1 MTETDS
7 SSAEATSADI
17 GPVRLMLVDDQELVR
32 AGFAMVLDSTDDLT
46 VVAQAGDGQEAL
58 ALLEYTAVDVV
69 LMDVRM
75 PRLDGIEA
83 TRRAVAARPDL
94 KVIVLT
100 TFDLDESVTAAIAA
114 GASGFLLKDV
124 APQSLIEAVRTV
136 RRGDAVID
144 PVSTRRLLRATAPL
158 LATPDPAGER
168 PVAGA
173 PNAALA
179 ELTPRE
185 REVLVL
191 MGQGL
196 SNSEIASGLFLSEA
210 TVKTHIGH
218 VLAKTGSRSRVQAVA
233 LAFRAGLVS

>member
-1 MTETDS
+1 
-7 SSAEATSADI
+7 
-17 GPVRLMLVDDQELVR
+17 MLVDDQELVR
-32 AGFAMVLDSTDDLT
+32 AGFAMVLDSTDDIT
-46 VVAQAGDGQEAL
+46 VVAQAGDGEEAL
-58 ALLEYTAVDVV
+58 ALLEDTAVDVV

-83 TRRAVAARPDL
+83 TRRAVAAHPGLR
-94 KVIVLT
+94 VVVLT

-124 APQSLIEAVRTV
+124 APQALIEAVRTV
-136 RRGDAVID
+136 RRGDSVID

-158 LATPDPAGER
+158 LAEPEPADAPSAATPPS
-168 PVAGA
+168 
-173 PNAALA
+173 AALT

-191 MGQGL
+191 MGKGL
-196 SNSEIASGLFLSEA
+196 TNSEIASDLFLSEA

-218 VLAKTGSRSRVQAVA
+218 VLAKTGSRGRVQAVA
-233 LAFRAGLVS
+233 LAFRTGLVS

>member
-1 MTETDS
+1 MNTND
-7 SSAEATSADI
+7 
-17 GPVRLMLVDDQELVR
+17 PVRLMLVDDQELVR
-32 AGFAMVLDSTDDLT
+32 AGFAMVLDSTDDIT
-46 VVAQAGDGQEAL
+46 VVAQAGDGEEAL
-58 ALLEYTAVDVV
+58 ALLEDTAVDVV

-83 TRRAVAARPDL
+83 TRRAVAAHPGLR
-94 KVIVLT
+94 VVVLT

-124 APQSLIEAVRTV
+124 APQALIEAVRTV
-136 RRGDAVID
+136 RRGDSVID

-158 LATPDPAGER
+158 LAEPEPADAPSAATPPS
-168 PVAGA
+168 
-173 PNAALA
+173 AALT

-191 MGQGL
+191 MGKGL
-196 SNSEIASGLFLSEA
+196 TNSEIASDLFLSEA

-218 VLAKTGSRSRVQAVA
+218 VLAKTGSRGRVQAVA
-233 LAFRAGLVS
+233 LAFRTGLVS

>member
-1 MTETDS
+1 MSTNTE
-7 SSAEATSADI
+7 SSADGT

-83 TRRAVAARPDL
+83 TRRAVAAHPDL
-94 KVIVLT
+94 RVIVLT

-158 LATPDPAGER
+158 LATPDPEEGQRAVVLEPGT
-168 PVAGA
+168 
-173 PNAALA
+173 ALA

>member
-1 MTETDS
+1 M
-7 SSAEATSADI
+7 
-17 GPVRLMLVDDQELVR
+17 VVVDDQELVR
-32 AGFAMVLDSTDDLT
+32 SGFALILERAGMLVVGQASDGLDALA
-46 VVAQAGDGQEAL
+46 VVAAARP
-58 ALLEYTAVDVV
+58 DVV

-83 TRRAVAARPDL
+83 TRRAVAAHPD
-94 KVIVLT
+94 VRVVVLT

-136 RRGDAVID
+136 YRGDSVVD

-158 LATPDPAGER
+158 LAE
-168 PVAGA
+168 PVSPRAPS

-185 REVLVL
+185 TEVLVL
-191 MGQGL
+191 MGKGL
-196 SNSEIASGLFLSEA
+196 TNSEIAADLFLSEA

-233 LAFRAGLVS
+233 LAFRTGLVS